1 MSPVDMI
8 ISIEIFFY
16 QYAREKRNA
25 DMKSFEK
32 LRWRNAL
39 DKWHINRGLYSFES
53 PINHVLIWITFLIE
67 FNMKI

>member
-25 DMKSFEK
+25 EMKSFEK
-32 LRWRNAL
+32 LR
-39 DKWHINRGLYSFES
+39 
-53 PINHVLIWITFLIE
+53 
-67 FNMKI
+67 